1 MAKRIRSLRCPICR
15 KVVKASDPEYPF
27 CGDRCRLLDLG
38 KWASGGYVIS
48 SPITDTS
55 EDAPETKNPRAS
67 NDED

>member
-1 MAKRIRSLRCPICR
+1 
-15 KVVKASDPEYPF
+15 VKASDPEYPF